1 MSIFEMKMIKNIL
14 LIVALLAGGF
24 ISCAQ
29 AKTYNN
35 IILYFGLY
43 NEVGY
48 TWHKFHV
55 DFTTVT
61 SQTHGEC
68 VMPPYEG
75 MYFTC
80 TWTPTI
86 ANPPV
91 VVLDSYNK
99 NISKSFCPDLPS
111 PQSDWNCMS
120 ASVSVTIEDV
130 DVCPWTMRVYTT
142 SENRYYPKPYIGPP
156 TMTTACTV
164 NVTPYDI
171 SWNPDSV
178 DHEIQLNLKST
189 GGIITKDLHTYLMKD
204 NQLCDGSKMDERG
217 AYCRYVNTF
226 TKMTP
231 AGCGD
236 GRVTATSVA
245 RGINETALHDI
256 TLNINTTSAAPINTT
271 CEFLYVME
279 PQ

>member
-1 MSIFEMKMIKNIL
+1 MKTIKNIL

-35 IILYFGLY
+35 IMLYFGIY
-43 NEVGY
+43 NQVGI
-48 TWHKFHV
+48 TGHKFHV
-55 DFTTVT
+55 DFTTMT

-68 VMPPYEG
+68 TMPIYEG
-75 MYFTC
+75 MDFIC
-80 TWTPTI
+80 TWTPSI
-86 ANPPV
+86 ANPPIIYLV
-91 VVLDSYNK
+91 SVDKSV
-99 NISKSFCPDLPS
+99 SKSFCPGLPD
-111 PQSDWNCMS
+111 PQSNWNCE
-120 ASVSVTIEDV
+120 AAVTTVTVKDV

-142 SENRYYPKPYIGPP
+142 SENNYYPTPYTAPP
-156 TMTTACTV
+156 TMTTECTV
-164 NVTPYDI
+164 NVVPYDI

-189 GGIITKDLHTYLMKD
+189 GGIITKNLHTYLMKD
-204 NQLCDGSKMDERG
+204 KQLCDGSKMDERG

-231 AGCGD
+231 AGCGNS
-236 GRVTATSVA
+236 RVTATAVA
-245 RGINETALHDI
+245 KGINETALHDI
-256 TLNINTTSAAPINTT
+256 TLNINTTSVTPIDTT

>member
-1 MSIFEMKMIKNIL
+1 MKTIKNIL

-35 IILYFGLY
+35 VMLYFGIY

-48 TWHKFHV
+48 TWHIAHV

-75 MYFTC
+75 MDFTC
-80 TWTPTI
+80 TWTPVI

-91 VVLDSYNK
+91 LRTDRFNK
-99 NISKSFCPDLPS
+99 KISESFCPGLPGHWS
-111 PQSDWNCMS
+111 CMS
-120 ASVSVTIEDV
+120 TSLTVTVNDV
-130 DVCPWTMRVYTT
+130 DVCPWTMHVYTT
-142 SENRYYPKPYIGPP
+142 SENRYYPTPYTAPP
-156 TMTTACTV
+156 TITTECTV

-189 GGIITKDLHTYLMKD
+189 GGTITKDLHTYLMKD
-204 NQLCDGSKMDERG
+204 KQLCDGSKMDERG

-236 GRVTATSVA
+236 SRVTATAVA
-245 RGINETALHDI
+245 KGINETALHDI
-256 TLNINTTSAAPINTT
+256 TLNINTSSAAPINTT

>member
-1 MSIFEMKMIKNIL
+1 MKMIKNIL
-14 LIVALLAGGF
+14 LIVAVLVGGLF
-24 ISCAQ
+24 SCAQ

-35 IILYFGLY
+35 VVLYFALFDMPG
-43 NEVGY
+43 
-48 TWHKFHV
+48 TTTHKFYV
-55 DFTTVT
+55 DFTTTT
-61 SQTHGEC
+61 SVTHGEC
-68 VMPPYEG
+68 TMPIWDG
-75 MYFTC
+75 MTFTC
-80 TWTPTI
+80 SWTPSI

-91 VVLDSYNK
+91 ITLVSYD
-99 NISKSFCPDLPS
+99 KSVAASHCPGFPDPAD
-111 PQSDWNCMS
+111 QWECES
-120 ASVSVTIEDV
+120 ATVKIDIEDM
-130 DVCPWTMRVYTT
+130 DLCPWTMRVYTT
-142 SENRYYPKPYIGPP
+142 SSHFAAPTPYVAPP
-156 TMTTACTV
+156 TMTTECTV

-236 GRVTATSVA
+236 SRVTATAVA
-245 RGINETALHDI
+245 KGVNETALHDI
-256 TLNINTTSAAPINTT
+256 TLNINTTSAAPISTT